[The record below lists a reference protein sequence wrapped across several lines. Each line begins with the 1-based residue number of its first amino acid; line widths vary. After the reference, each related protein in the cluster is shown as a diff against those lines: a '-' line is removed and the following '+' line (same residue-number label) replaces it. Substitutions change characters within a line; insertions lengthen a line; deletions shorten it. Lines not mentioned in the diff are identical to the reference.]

1 MILWRKKFVEQHLI
15 YSKTMFEIS
24 IASFLALTS
33 SSRWINAQFAA
44 NFYWLKSLSDHK
56 RGTTGRVIRVS
67 TNSKSFVNIG

>member
-33 SSRWINAQFAA
+33 SSRWINAQFAT

-67 TNSKSFVNIG
+67 TNSRSFVNIG

>member
-15 YSKTMFEIS
+15 YSKMMFEIS

-67 TNSKSFVNIG
+67 TNSRSFVNIG

>member
-15 YSKTMFEIS
+15 YSKMMFEIS
-24 IASFLALTS
+24 IVSFLALTS

-67 TNSKSFVNIG
+67 TNSRSFVNIG